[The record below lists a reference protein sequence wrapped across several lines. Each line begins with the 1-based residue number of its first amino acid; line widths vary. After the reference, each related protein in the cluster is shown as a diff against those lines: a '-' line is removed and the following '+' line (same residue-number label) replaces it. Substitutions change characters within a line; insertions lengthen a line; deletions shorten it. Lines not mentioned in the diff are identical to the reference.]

1 MVKKVLSIIL
11 WFLTAVIIITVLAV
25 GRYKYRNAPVQSI
38 VINKEYDKNQGSFI
52 NDSLIAASLL
62 PLCDTGH
69 SKVKDIDINKI
80 EDTLNSNPWIE
91 SAKAYTSVDR
101 KLNVNINEHQ
111 ATLRIFDNNGHSA
124 YVSKN
129 GFVFPTSDNM
139 TPHVIVA
146 SGEFGDIQ
154 KTIGQF
160 NDSLLHDKHIFIKEA
175 LQIALAIDRNEFM
188 KACTGQIHLNKDN
201 EFELIPNTNND
212 ITILIGNADNID
224 DKLLRASIFLKEK
237 INTEE
242 FDTYSKINAKY
253 KNQIVCTKK

>member
-11 WFLTAVIIITVLAV
+11 WILTAVIVVTVLAV
-25 GRYKYRNAPVQSI
+25 GRYKYRNAPI
-38 VINKEYDKNQGSFI
+38 RNIIIDKEYDNSQGSFL

-69 SKVKDIDINKI
+69 SKVKDIDISKI
-80 EDTLNSNPWIE
+80 EDTLGSNPWIE
-91 SAKAYTSVDR
+91 SAKAFTGVDR
-101 KLNVNINEHQ
+101 ELNIKINEHQ
-111 ATLRIFDNNGHSA
+111 AALRLFNNNGYSA
-124 YVSKN
+124 YVSRN
-129 GFVFPTSDNM
+129 GFIFPTSKNM

-146 SGEFGDIQ
+146 SGDFGDIH
-154 KTIGQF
+154 KITGQL
-160 NDSLLHDKHIFIKEA
+160 NDSLHQHKLIKEA
-175 LQIALAIDRNEFM
+175 LQIALAIDRNDFM
-188 KACTGQIHLNKDN
+188 KACIGQIYLNDDE

-212 ITILIGNADNID
+212 IAILIGNDDNID

-242 FDTYSKINAKY
+242 FDTYSKLNAKY